1 MLEMFSMV
9 KLGSFNEE
17 NQICLG
23 WVNLTLMITCF
34 FVFLHVLIEHIV
46 ENYDDWKKSLCNSDL
61 KYQRY
66 SDFSF

>member
-23 WVNLTLMITCF
+23 WENLSLMITCF
-34 FVFLHVLIEHIV
+34 FVFVHVLIEHIV
-46 ENYDDWKKSLCNSDL
+46 ENYDDWKKSLCKSA
-61 KYQRY
+61 
-66 SDFSF
+66 